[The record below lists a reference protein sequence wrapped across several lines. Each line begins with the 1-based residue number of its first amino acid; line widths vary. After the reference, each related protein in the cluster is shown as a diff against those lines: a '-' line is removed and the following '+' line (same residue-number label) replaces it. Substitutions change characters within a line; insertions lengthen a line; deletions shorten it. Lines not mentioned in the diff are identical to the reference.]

1 MTIMTY
7 NDNEGRVVC
16 VKMRR
21 DSCVEKNDILV
32 SNVMMNDKNDERM
45 NVNSFMCSYI
55 FMSPRSIK
63 FRPLGL
69 APRDVNAP

>member
-1 MTIMTY
+1 MYSRIEC
-7 NDNEGRVVC
+7 DDDDDGDE
-16 VKMRR
+16 
-21 DSCVEKNDILV
+21 
-32 SNVMMNDKNDERM
+32 NDERM
-45 NVNSFMCSYI
+45 NVNSFMWISHI